1 MKAELRVLYKMRRN
15 VRIILIVFTVAL
27 LAGAWLWRY
36 ISFNQFYDDL
46 DQKGK
51 TTIYEIGSTV
61 SFGDNWIQHN
71 CHALGYYLRV
81 DRFEIVDYEEFL
93 SEHKGIESTNPYI
106 PEKLAIAYVTLS
118 KEKSEDL
125 GVMLTELKLH
135 GIDQVVGMDWEL
147 LLKLNPILE
156 GNYGIALLDDSECK
170 LILPFDL
177 YQDYFSAYTWNNI
190 EEYEMYLRMTIWPE
204 EIKVKVQ

>member
-1 MKAELRVLYKMRRN
+1 MKRN
-15 VRIILIVFTVAL
+15 VKIILIVFTITL
-27 LAGAWLWRY
+27 LAGAWVWRY
-36 ISFNQFYDDL
+36 ISFNNMYDEL
-46 DQKGK
+46 SRKGETK
-51 TTIYEIGSTV
+51 VYEIGSIV
-61 SFGDNWIQHN
+61 PFGDNWIQHN
-71 CHALGYYLRV
+71 CHALGYSLRV
-81 DRFEIVDYEEFL
+81 DRFEVVDYEEFL
-93 SEHKGIESTNPYI
+93 SEHEGVESTNPYI

-135 GIDQVVGMDWEL
+135 GIDQVVGMDWDL

-156 GNYGIALLDDSECK
+156 GNYGIALLDDSECE

-177 YQDYFSAYTWNNI
+177 YRDFFSIYTWNNL
-190 EEYEMYLRMTIWPE
+190 EQYDMFLRMTIWPE

>member
-1 MKAELRVLYKMRRN
+1 MKRN
-15 VRIILIVFTVAL
+15 VRIILVVFVITL

-51 TTIYEIGSTV
+51 TKIYEVGSTV
-61 SFGDNWIQHN
+61 PFGDNWIQHD
-71 CHALGYYLRV
+71 CHALGYSLRV
-81 DRFEIVDYEEFL
+81 DRFEIVDYDTVLTKHGET
-93 SEHKGIESTNPYI
+93 ESANYYK
-106 PEKLAIAYVTLS
+106 PEKLALCYITLS
-118 KEKSEDL
+118 KETSEDL

-135 GIDQVVGMDWEL
+135 GIDQVVGMDWDL

-156 GNYGIALLDDSECK
+156 GNYGIALLDYSECE

-177 YQDYFSAYTWNNI
+177 YQDFFSAHTWNNI
-190 EEYEMYLRMTIWPE
+190 DEYEMFLRMTIWPE
-204 EIKVKVQ
+204 EIKVKVH